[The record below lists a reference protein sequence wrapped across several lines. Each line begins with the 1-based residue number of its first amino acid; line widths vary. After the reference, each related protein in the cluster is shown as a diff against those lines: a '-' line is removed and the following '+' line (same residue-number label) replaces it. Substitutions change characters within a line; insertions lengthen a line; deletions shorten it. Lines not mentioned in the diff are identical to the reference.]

1 LLISVPVH
9 LGKCG
14 EHAKL
19 CAVGIQQL
27 IDIPIIGQGGLS
39 CVMTD
44 RTLKGVWATY
54 FIERIRLDRVSQL
67 FFKPLH

>member
-44 RTLKGVWATY
+44 RTLNCNP
-54 FIERIRLDRVSQL
+54 RVCGL
-67 FFKPLH
+67 LIVLNA